1 MTIMMLEIVS
11 PSVEEQPDIKLSR
24 DERDEIKRNYMA
36 KRPWKEVFMPIKD
49 IAKRDKLVDL
59 FEYLENKKNN
69 EEGV

>member
-49 IAKRDKLVDL
+49 IEKRDKLVDL